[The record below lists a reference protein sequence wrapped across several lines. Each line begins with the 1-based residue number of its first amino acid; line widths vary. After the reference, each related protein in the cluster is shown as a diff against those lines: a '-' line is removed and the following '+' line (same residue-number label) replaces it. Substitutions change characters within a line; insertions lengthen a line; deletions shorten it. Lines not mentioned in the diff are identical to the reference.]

1 LVLNVILLYTE
12 PVLRI
17 CLLEQKKNL
26 TPKEALRVIKVL
38 HKVDRL
44 LQRCLPTG
52 WPPKK
57 KNILWR
63 AGYSHLV
70 PRPWKDHNLKAI
82 RRCQYW
88 QINVIEPL
96 VKTNNAKDWGSSSC
110 SLSSFLCSPCR
121 RTRNNNNNHSSA
133 FECNLEH

>member
-1 LVLNVILLYTE
+1 VILLYTE
-12 PVLRI
+12 PALRI

-57 KNILWR
+57 IKTLWR

-70 PRPWKDHNLKAI
+70 PRPWKELIILKLYDSANI
-82 RRCQYW
+82 GTKMLL
-88 QINVIEPL
+88 NPL
-96 VKTNNAKDWGSSSC
+96 LKQTMVKSGFLLVVLFP
-110 SLSSFLCSPCR
+110 LSSVLLAGEQETTTTTTTAQPL
-121 RTRNNNNNHSSA
+121 SA
-133 FECNLEH
+133 IWNTD

>member
-1 LVLNVILLYTE
+1 MQIFDLVLNVILLYTE
-12 PVLRI
+12 PALCI

-57 KNILWR
+57 LKKHCGEQ
-63 AGYSHLV
+63 GYSHLV
-70 PRPWKDHNLKAI
+70 PRPWKELIILKLYDNDNI
-82 RRCQYW
+82 G
-88 QINVIEPL
+88 
-96 VKTNNAKDWGSSSC
+96 K
-110 SLSSFLCSPCR
+110 
-121 RTRNNNNNHSSA
+121 
-133 FECNLEH
+133 